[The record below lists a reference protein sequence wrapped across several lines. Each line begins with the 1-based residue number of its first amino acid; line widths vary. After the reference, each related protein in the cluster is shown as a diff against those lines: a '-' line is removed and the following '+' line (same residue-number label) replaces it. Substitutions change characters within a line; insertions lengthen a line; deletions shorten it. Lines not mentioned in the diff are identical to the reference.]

1 MLAEDLKNPQ
11 KKTLLICGDYPLP
24 EITGGNIRTMNF
36 VRFFK
41 KYGSVDIAYSYL
53 LPGAEVGDPIQS
65 KTLRKP

>member
-1 MLAEDLKNPQ
+1 MLAVELKKPQ

-53 LPGAEVGDPIQS
+53 LPGAKAQEI
-65 KTLRKP
+65 LFNRKL